1 MSLGADQARC
11 DERTAG
17 YTRGGKLL
25 LQRRWRLER
34 PEPSA
39 VASVAAGPGSLLR
52 LLTPLYTTLK

>member
-1 MSLGADQARC
+1 MLWRADQARR

-17 YTRGGKLL
+17 YTHGGKL

-39 VASVAAGPGSLLR
+39 VASVAAASGSLLR